1 MSAFTANLTP
11 KAIKDAE
18 AAVNWYEEQKLGL
31 GFDFSVELTNVL
43 EQIADNP
50 DGGRFLQKDVRFK
63 KLKIFPYLV
72 FYKILEAN

>member
-1 MSAFTANLTP
+1 
-11 KAIKDAE
+11 
-18 AAVNWYEEQKLGL
+18 LGL